1 MKDKSRGPSQYVQLL
16 ELRKMCLQEGR
27 ERQAAA
33 LLESAQ
39 GLVEAGLVSSKE
51 LEAGAYI

>member
-1 MKDKSRGPSQYVQLL
+1 MKDTSREPSQYVQLL

-27 ERQAAA
+27 EGQAAA
-33 LLESAQ
+33 LFDSAR
-39 GLVEAGLVSSKE
+39 GLVEAGLVSANE